1 MSELLEA
8 RYGRAKARNRDK
20 KLAYGIGIS
29 VAIFFFFWMIAV
41 VFFAP
46 PKAEGSITGIVSV
59 SSDEAIVRGIVKKPI
74 DRTAV
79 CGIGARNA
87 TLGIVG
93 FVEKSFSEKQLSV
106 AFEVKVRTTELAGT
120 GVVTECVLR

>member
-1 MSELLEA
+1 VSELLEA
-8 RYGRAKARNRDK
+8 RYGRGKARRRDRK
-20 KLAYGIGIS
+20 IAFTIGATVS
-29 VAIFFFFWMIAV
+29 VLFTAWMIAV

-46 PKAEGSITGIVSV
+46 PKAEGKITGLESV
-59 SSDEAIVRGIVKKPI
+59 SNTEAIVKGIIIKPI

-87 TLGIVG
+87 TFGIIG
-93 FVEKSFSEKQLSV
+93 FVEKSFSEKSASV

>member
-8 RYGRAKARNRDK
+8 RYGRGRARNRDR
-20 KLAYGIGIS
+20 KLAFGIGGTIA
-29 VAIFFFFWMIAV
+29 VLFFVWMIAV

-46 PKAEGSITGIVSV
+46 PRAEGSITGLVSV
-59 SSDEAIVRGIVKKPI
+59 SSEEAIVRGIIKKPI

-93 FVEKSFSEKQLSV
+93 FVEKSFSERQPSV
-106 AFEVKVRTTELAGT
+106 AFEVRVRTTELAGT

>member
-8 RYGRAKARNRDK
+8 RYGRTRARNRDR
-20 KLAYGIGIS
+20 KLAFGIGGTIA
-29 VAIFFFFWMIAV
+29 VLFFVWMIAV
-41 VFFAP
+41 VFFSP
-46 PKAEGSITGIVSV
+46 PRAEGSITGLVSV
-59 SSDEAIVRGIVKKPI
+59 SSEEAIVRGIIKKPI

-93 FVEKSFSEKQLSV
+93 FVEKSFDEKQPSV
-106 AFEVKVRTTELAGT
+106 AFEVRVRTTELAGT

>member
-8 RYGRAKARNRDK
+8 RYGRGKTRQRDR
-20 KLAYGIGIS
+20 KLAIG
-29 VAIFFFFWMIAV
+29 VASTVALLFTVWMIAV

-46 PKAEGSITGIVSV
+46 PKAEGKITGLVTVSD
-59 SSDEAIVRGIVKKPI
+59 SEAIVKGIIIKPI
-74 DRTAV
+74 DGRAV

-87 TLGIVG
+87 VFGIVG
-93 FVEKSFSEKQLSV
+93 FVEATFDEKAPSV
-106 AFEVKVRTTELAGT
+106 PFEIKVRTTEMAST